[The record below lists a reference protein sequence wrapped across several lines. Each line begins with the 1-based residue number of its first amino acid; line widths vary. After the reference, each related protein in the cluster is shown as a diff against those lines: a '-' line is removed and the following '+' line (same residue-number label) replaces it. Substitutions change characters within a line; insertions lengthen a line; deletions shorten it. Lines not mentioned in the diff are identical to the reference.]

1 MLGPPLVPIEEERL
15 RTITRNNERMQEL
28 GFKSLATIAASPTV
42 FTPEKTKK
50 EDSASEYDPEGES
63 DGSEEDM
70 SDQSLASEDNVLQV
84 IPLSGS

>member
-15 RTITRNNERMQEL
+15 KTIMRNNERMQEL

-50 EDSASEYDPEGES
+50 EDSASEMILRGNQ
-63 DGSEEDM
+63 M
-70 SDQSLASEDNVLQV
+70 AVKKTCQTNH
-84 IPLSGS
+84 